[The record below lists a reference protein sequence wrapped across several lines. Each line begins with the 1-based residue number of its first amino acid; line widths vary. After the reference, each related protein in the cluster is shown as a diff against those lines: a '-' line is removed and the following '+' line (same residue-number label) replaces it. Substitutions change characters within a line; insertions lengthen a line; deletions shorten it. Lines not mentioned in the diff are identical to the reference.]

1 MRNGLSRL
9 KIKSK
14 IMTKQKREDELVF
27 LPLGGSGEIGMNLNL
42 FGFGPEHNRKW
53 IIVDMGVTFGN
64 ADTPGVDIIMPNID
78 FIEENRKDILGIVL
92 THAHEDHMGALARL
106 WDRIRCPVWATPFTM
121 YLVKDRLAEVGLL
134 DQVPLNVVELGGS
147 IEIGPFEVDLITLTH
162 SIPEPNALAIRTPLG
177 TILHTGD
184 WKIDEAPQIG
194 APVDEAALRKLGD
207 EGVLTMICDSTNVFS
222 PGEAGSEEGVREE
235 LNTLIAEYK
244 GRGIAVAS
252 FASNVARMES
262 VMMAAKMNGR
272 SVCLMGRS
280 MKRMTAAAK
289 SVGLLAD
296 TGVLL
301 TEDEA
306 QSMSPGNV
314 LYLCTGSQGEP
325 RAALSRIAHG
335 EHRTLKF
342 KKGDVV
348 IFSSKIIP
356 GNEKGIFALQNALAD
371 DGVEIITEKMR
382 DIHVSGHPCRDE
394 LAKMYEWV
402 RPQTAVPVHGERR
415 HLLEHA
421 KLAKTLGVKRS
432 LAPRNGEMILLAPKG
447 PQVIDI
453 VASGRLHQD
462 GKDIVDASDD
472 GLRLRRKMAFAG
484 HVSVSLVVDSK
495 GKLISGPEPRVSGFP
510 EGHKGALMDDLLD
523 SIADVAESAFHTL
536 SPRAK
541 KDEDAIED
549 RVAAKVKRMIRN
561 RTGKRSLV
569 EVTAHKVK

>member
-1 MRNGLSRL
+1 
-9 KIKSK
+9 
-14 IMTKQKREDELVF
+14 MTKNKNRDELVF
-27 LPLGGSGEIGMNLNL
+27 LPLGGSGEIGMNLNM

-53 IIVDMGVTFGN
+53 IIVDIGVTFGN

-78 FIEENRKDILGIVL
+78 FIEQNRKDILGIIL

-134 DQVPLNVVELGGS
+134 DEVPLNMVELGGK
-147 IEIGPFEVDLITLTH
+147 IEIGPFDIDLITLTH

-184 WKIDEAPQIG
+184 WKIDANPQIG
-194 APVDEAALRKLGD
+194 EPVDEKALRALGD

-235 LNTLIAEYK
+235 LIKLIGEYK
-244 GRGIAVAS
+244 GKGIAVAS

-262 VMMAAKMNGR
+262 VMMAAKANNR

-289 SVGLLAD
+289 SIGLLSE

-301 TEDEA
+301 SEDEA

-348 IFSSKIIP
+348 VFSSKIIP

-394 LAKMYEWV
+394 LARMYEWV

-421 KLAKTLGVKRS
+421 KLAKTFGVKRTY
-432 LAPRNGEMILLAPKG
+432 APRNGEMILLAPQG
-447 PQVIDI
+447 PEVIDI

-462 GKDIVDASDD
+462 GKDIVGATDD
-472 GLRLRRKMAFAG
+472 GLRLRRKMAYAG
-484 HVSVSLVVDSK
+484 HVSVSLVVDHK

-510 EGHKGALMDDLLD
+510 EGHKGKLMDQLLD
-523 SIADVAESAFHTL
+523 AIADSAEAAFNSL
-536 SPRAK
+536 APRAK

-549 RVAAKVKRMIRN
+549 RVSAKVKRLVRD
-561 RTGKRSLV
+561 RTGKRALV
-569 EVTAHKVK
+569 EVVAHKVK